1 MDGEILFATGKDL
14 KVGKYVLIDGV
25 PCRVVEIDISKP
37 GKHGAAKMRITG
49 IGIFGGEKKVLLI
62 PADAEVQIPVI
73 KRRTAQVL
81 SVIND
86 TAQVMDKDTYETFDV
101 SIPAEMKDEVGEGK
115 EVEIIEAMGMR
126 QIARTFK

>member
-1 MDGEILFATGKDL
+1 MDGEVLFATGKDL

-37 GKHGAAKMRITG
+37 GKHGAAKMRVTG

-81 SVIND
+81 SVVND

-101 SIPAEMKDEVGEGK
+101 EIPAEAKAEVGEGK
-115 EVEIIEAMGMR
+115 EIEIIEAMGMR

>member
-1 MDGEILFATGKDL
+1 MFATGKDL

-25 PCRVVEIDISKP
+25 PCRVVEIDVSKP
-37 GKHGAAKMRITG
+37 GKHGAAKMRVTG

-81 SVIND
+81 SVVND

-101 SIPAEMKDEVGEGK
+101 EIPAEMKAEVGEGK